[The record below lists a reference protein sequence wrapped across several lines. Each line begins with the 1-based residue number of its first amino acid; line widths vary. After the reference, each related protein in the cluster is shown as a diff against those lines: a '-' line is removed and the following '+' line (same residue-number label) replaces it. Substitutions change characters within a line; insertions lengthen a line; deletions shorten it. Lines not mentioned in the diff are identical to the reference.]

1 MKSLQL
7 ALLHSL
13 FCLNSSFHTQSISYS
28 LFLSNLPFSC
38 QSSWTWELCPKISF
52 PFPRFLVSPLKS
64 AAWNLLY
71 LTYQRPFWCHVL
83 PTYQGICFRHIFSF
97 SSDSPRLP
105 GVSDRLLLS
114 SRISTAWSPRHALPM
129 CVDSPLT
136 MTFSDMPHNRA
147 FQVAA
152 KAPGM
157 TKSEVWREWMITP

>member
-52 PFPRFLVSPLKS
+52 LFPRFLVSPLKS

-97 SSDSPRLP
+97 SSDSPGLP

-114 SRISTAWSPRHALPM
+114 SRISTAWGLRHALPM

-147 FQVAA
+147 FQLPSLNALS
-152 KAPGM
+152 P
-157 TKSEVWREWMITP
+157 SSC